1 MIEINAISR
10 SGSSSPVKKGEG
22 DEGLQYSEKTEQEK
36 TVLGRSTIT
45 THTIG

>member
-10 SGSSSPVKKGEG
+10 SGSSSPVKKGGEG

-36 TVLGRSTIT
+36 MVLGRSTTLLIQ
-45 THTIG
+45 